1 MRRDKPARYKT
12 GGIMKSRLLRL
23 LTYVIVGGAV
33 SLAALEVGLR
43 LYVKA
48 PVLTFR
54 DWRGANSMALESG
67 GKYDEVLGW
76 VQPAHL
82 ASDGFNTVEYGIRK
96 NSSRDEPLSRGAVL
110 AVGDSYTVGSEV
122 RDDESWPAQ
131 LERLAEIGVINAGVG
146 GYGLDQIV
154 LAAERLLPVVR
165 PQMVIVGVYQETIV
179 RANYRSYGAPK
190 PYFASKTANGT
201 LGTSRS
207 LKFRFSTLGRSRC
220 IGSRWPTCYPPISS
234 CRDSSSTGGSRMGE
248 RFSRPHRTLPERH
261 RAICS
266 SACSGGLRLSTSRR

>member
-1 MRRDKPARYKT
+1 VIGLPRYNT
-12 GGIMKSRLLRL
+12 GGIVKSRLLRL
-23 LTYVIVGGAV
+23 LIYVIVAGAV

-76 VQPAHL
+76 VQPAYL

-131 LERLAEIGVINAGVG
+131 LERLAQVRVINAGVG

-154 LAAERLLPVVR
+154 LAAERLLPVMR
-165 PQMVIVGVYQETIV
+165 
-179 RANYRSYGAPK
+179 RR
-190 PYFASKTANGT
+190 
-201 LGTSRS
+201 R
-207 LKFRFSTLGRSRC
+207 
-220 IGSRWPTCYPPISS
+220 SS
-234 CRDSSSTGGSRMGE
+234 CSIPDIPTYECILALITLRMFCAALETWAMGSWTSASPFPKSYSS
-248 RFSRPHRTLPERH
+248 P
-261 RAICS
+261 
-266 SACSGGLRLSTSRR
+266 LRS

>member
-23 LTYVIVGGAV
+23 LIYVIVAGAV

-48 PVLTFR
+48 TVLTFR

-82 ASDGFNTVEYGIRK
+82 VSDGFNTVEYGIRK
-96 NSSRDEPLSRGAVL
+96 NSSRDEPLSRDAVL

-131 LERLAEIGVINAGVG
+131 LERLAEIGVINAGV
-146 GYGLDQIV
+146 LLRLAVLEWANAFCDRIEHSRKDIV
-154 LAAERLLPVVR
+154 PFARALAA
-165 PQMVIVGVYQETIV
+165 
-179 RANYRSYGAPK
+179 A
-190 PYFASKTANGT
+190 
-201 LGTSRS
+201 
-207 LKFRFSTLGRSRC
+207 
-220 IGSRWPTCYPPISS
+220 
-234 CRDSSSTGGSRMGE
+234 
-248 RFSRPHRTLPERH
+248 
-261 RAICS
+261 
-266 SACSGGLRLSTSRR
+266 ACG